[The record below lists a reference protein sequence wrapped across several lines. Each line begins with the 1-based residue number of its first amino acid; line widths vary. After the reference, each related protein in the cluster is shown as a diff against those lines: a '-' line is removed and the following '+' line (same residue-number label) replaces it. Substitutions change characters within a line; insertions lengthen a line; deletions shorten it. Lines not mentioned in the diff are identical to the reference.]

1 MGMVGQGKTR
11 GMSAFLDIDACINQN
26 LAAIVPR
33 RGLDGHFLHY
43 VLTSF
48 YKPIREYARGGNQ
61 EALNCEIIS
70 SLRVPFPK
78 LEEQN
83 AIVRYLD
90 HTLRETLL
98 AKQNAQHEID
108 LLREYRTRLIADVVT
123 GKLDVRGVEL
133 PALDEANVLDDTD
146 TAEDAEADEMSDGEE
161 VLE

>member
-11 GMSAFLDIDACINQN
+11 GMSAFLDIEACINQN

-33 RGLDGHFLHY
+33 QGLDGHFLHY

-48 YKPIREYARGGNQ
+48 YKQIREYARGGNQ

-70 SLRVPFPK
+70 SFRVPFPT

-90 HTLRETLL
+90 HSLSETVL
-98 AKQNAQHEID
+98 AKQNAQREID

-123 GKLDVRGVEL
+123 GKLDVRGVKL
-133 PALDEANVLDDTD
+133 PTLNEAETLEEWQTDEDEEANETD
-146 TAEDAEADEMSDGEE
+146 EIEGVDA
-161 VLE
+161 